1 MVKKSKTTKK
11 STSREPTGAAY
22 HRKMAATH
30 HAKGSLHNAKADLL
44 EAQNPPK
51 KGNTVRPY

>member
-1 MVKKSKTTKK
+1 MAKKSAGKVVKKSMT
-11 STSREPTGAAY
+11 AAD

-30 HAKGSLHNAKADLL
+30 RAKGSLHNAKADLL

-51 KGNTVRPY
+51 KNTRMGPY